1 MLIVKK
7 FGGTSVADKERIF
20 HVAER
25 CIRDYNEGHDVVVV
39 LFRHGKI
46 YGRADRKGEG
56 DQSQPT
62 EKRDGYA
69 AYHRRTDVGISD
81 VHGDGTDGCS
91 GSILKRFSGT
101 YDNHQR
107 LWKCASE
114 KN

>member
-39 LFRHGKI
+39 LSAMGKYTDELI
-46 YGRADRKGEG
+46 AKAKEINPNPPKREMDMLLTIGE
-56 DQSQPT
+56 Q
-62 EKRDGYA
+62 
-69 AYHRRTDVGISD
+69 
-81 VHGDGTDGCS
+81 

>member
-39 LFRHGKI
+39 LS
-46 YGRADRKGEG
+46 A
-56 DQSQPT
+56 
-62 EKRDGYA
+62 KRDGYA